1 MFCFIFLL
9 GHNILGTELIA
20 GLCVFSYGDHS
31 YRCSFVALITA
42 KRQIRSALQTFP
54 LVPFKPVFFTNIS
67 ITCEFMLV
75 VPDMMTVIIVVLL
88 QDVKIYRGLFELVGP
103 IGY

>member
-1 MFCFIFLL
+1 M
-9 GHNILGTELIA
+9 A
-20 GLCVFSYGDHS
+20 GLRVFSYGDRS

-54 LVPFKPVFFTNIS
+54 LVSFKPLFFTNIS
-67 ITCEFMLV
+67 ITCDFTLV
-75 VPDMMTVIIVVLL
+75 MPDMMTVVIVVLL